1 MRILKAAPALFF
13 VLVFAAT
20 GASAQT
26 YVDAPLVTSN
36 VAASSG
42 KYDILGIKLGM
53 SSHEA
58 SNILKAHTPPLQ
70 FRPDTIKYEV
80 LPQPLMYGVYA
91 ATLSALQN
99 LRPPPSGDRIY
110 LMFTMPPSQ
119 QTVSSVTRLVT
130 FSKETAPTI
139 DNLVAELTKKYGTP
153 SYDSHPADLF
163 TSGFRDIFWVDDPQG
178 NRLQNLDRNGFVRS
192 CMDLT
197 TFNSKHLYD
206 SNIGDIH
213 VEPVMVKNRLEHGF
227 DTENGSKTCGDHT
240 IVHAHLY
247 YTWVIGFRSSDLVG
261 AFAVAIGSVPL
272 DRGATESTHNFLV
285 KATEAYAANRKKA
298 AQKNKPVL

>member
-80 LPQPLMYGVYA
+80 LPQP
-91 ATLSALQN
+91 
-99 LRPPPSGDRIY
+99 
-110 LMFTMPPSQ
+110 
-119 QTVSSVTRLVT
+119 
-130 FSKETAPTI
+130 
-139 DNLVAELTKKYGTP
+139 
-153 SYDSHPADLF
+153 
-163 TSGFRDIFWVDDPQG
+163 WVDDPQG
-178 NRLQNLDRNGFVRS
+178 NRLQNLDRNAFVRS